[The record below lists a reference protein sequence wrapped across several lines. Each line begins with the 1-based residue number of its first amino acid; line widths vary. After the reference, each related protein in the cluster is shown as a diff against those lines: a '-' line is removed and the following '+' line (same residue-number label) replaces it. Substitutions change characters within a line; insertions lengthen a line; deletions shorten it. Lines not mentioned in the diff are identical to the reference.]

1 MMDPVNRTRSSS
13 PVDDFKFDMSKTVDP
28 ISSPD
33 RTKTK
38 KVESNSHSSIAPSAS
53 IKKDLV
59 VFSSYESLC
68 KNLLAAFKDAG
79 GDKDNEFLK
88 KHKLTLST
96 NLLTASQFEEIENF
110 LKREQSC

>member
-1 MMDPVNRTRSSS
+1 MDPVNRTCSSS
-13 PVDDFKFDMSKTVDP
+13 PVDDFKFDMSKTVEP
-28 ISSPD
+28 IASSAG
-33 RTKTK
+33 TKTK
-38 KVESNSHSSIAPSAS
+38 KVESNNHSSIAPSAS

-88 KHKLTLST
+88 KHNLTPST
-96 NLLTASQFEEIENF
+96 NLLTATQFEGIENF
-110 LKREQSC
+110 LKREPSC